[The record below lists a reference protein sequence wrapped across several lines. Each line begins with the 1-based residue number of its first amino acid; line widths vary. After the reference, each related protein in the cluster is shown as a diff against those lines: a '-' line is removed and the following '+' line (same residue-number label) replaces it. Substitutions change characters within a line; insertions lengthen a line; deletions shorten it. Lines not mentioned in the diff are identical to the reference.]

1 MEGMSV
7 MYEVIAGIL
16 LFVTFLGLIYYCMK
30 GGNLLVGFIG
40 IAILWCIIGMIPMHT
55 VVTDVFQTSVASYG
69 GTIAIIVFG
78 AWFGRILVD
87 TGIAGYIIKKTVE
100 LAGDKPLITT
110 LLLCTVCALIFTSA
124 FGVGS
129 VMAIGMIVLPIM
141 FSLGIDKKTALGS
154 YLLSVSAGMYLNIA
168 YVSQFFA
175 VFKSIKYTDEYIRFA
190 IVATIVHTIVMLAF
204 ITFNYMRNQK
214 GNKSRARA
222 WTASM
227 TSSSQGGQSGRLNF
241 LCILVPFVPIIMVA
255 LFKWQPVPSFLMG
268 IFLGLLLTK
277 NMTSYQ
283 IAVEKVQKTLYDGI
297 ADSGLLIGMLYG
309 VNIFQAAAKEVSP
322 ILQDVM
328 GGIIPTSP
336 VVLVAVFCVLAPLA
350 LFRGPLMIWGSG
362 IAVVSILQSMGF
374 FSENFLFALF
384 LIPPVAIVASA
395 CPTQS
400 WSMWGLSY
408 AKVEPK
414 QYIKTNLPWAWT
426 IMIIVEILA
435 YTMIGSK

>member
-1 MEGMSV
+1 
-7 MYEVIAGIL
+7 MYEVIAGIF

-40 IAILWCIIGMIPMHT
+40 IAILWCIIGMVPMHT

-100 LAGDKPLITT
+100 LAGDKPLVTT

-414 QYIKTNLPWAWT
+414 QYIKTNLPWAWI